1 MSFLTILH
9 LCAMYPFALLCAG
22 HEDALTFKDA
32 TEHTRHI
39 HVGVFEGPGLLA
51 ENITLLPDVDA
62 HASLTRSGGGYWWPV
77 EYVPQYDR
85 AALSV
90 ADRRAGSP
98 SSVLLPAVLV
108 PVVAAV
114 VLAAAVAA
122 VLLRRRHLRKLQEV
136 RSEAASDKPPPAT
149 EASFTQ
155 SNFSNSHRSSYDN
168 GSRPAGSSS
177 AVAVNNMGDLILDVD
192 QLLLMQSAAQSAA
205 ADGHASEKGVAGS
218 RGLQPPLMSPH
229 GNHRMAGCFPVIEGM
244 PVRLASSSMG
254 SGGSSLRSLP
264 RLALPSRNSS
274 PTSRSS
280 GKKAAPEAA
289 TAAAPAA
296 ATAPVEQSSEN
307 GDLASTVA
315 SGLDKWRLA
324 VSSTT
329 MQLAERRL
337 AEQRASA
344 LTAGGLQHLSNSV
357 PLKRVGGQQPELPG
371 ASSFS
376 SSCCQELR
384 NTPPQDAAAQQAATA
399 AATAEQGA
407 VQKQASG
414 TSSSNSLVLKRVLGR
429 GSFGQVWLGVWR
441 GISVAVKVMHL
452 PTCLLLDPQQDQE
465 QQPALAEALTPPHF
479 AVMEAVLSSQCS
491 HPNVSVCR
499 VCGLHKQHVWHDAA
513 CTDKK
518 DTCQSLIIQPT
529 QCGVA
534 LGSACTPSWCA
545 ELYLLYDSCT
555 VRRGSKGTL
564 FPLSTSIRE

>member
-1 MSFLTILH
+1 V
-9 LCAMYPFALLCAG
+9 CLLCAG

-32 TEHTRHI
+32 AEHTRHI
-39 HVGVFEGPGLLA
+39 HVGVFEGPGMLA
-51 ENITLLPDVDA
+51 ENLTLLPDVDA
-62 HASLTRSGGGYWWPV
+62 RSSLTRSGGGYWWPV

-85 AALSV
+85 AALSL
-90 ADRRAGSP
+90 ADGKAGSP
-98 SSVLLPAVLV
+98 PSVLLPGVLV

-122 VLLRRRHLRKLQEV
+122 VLLRRRHLRRLQEV

-149 EASFTQ
+149 EASYTL
-155 SNFSNSHRSSYDN
+155 SNFSNSHRSSYEN

-177 AVAVNNMGDLILDVD
+177 AIAVNNMGDLILDVD
-192 QLLLMQSAAQSAA
+192 QLVLMQSAAQSAA
-205 ADGHASEKGVAGS
+205 ADDHASDKPGS
-218 RGLQPPLMSPH
+218 RATGLQPPLLSPH
-229 GNHRMAGCFPVIEGM
+229 GNHGMAGCFPVIEGM
-244 PVRLASSSMG
+244 TGSSMG
-254 SGGSSLRSLP
+254 SGASSSRSLP
-264 RLALPSRNSS
+264 RLALPSRNS
-274 PTSRSS
+274 PTPHGS
-280 GKKAAPEAA
+280 GKQAEPEAA
-289 TAAAPAA
+289 TAAAA
-296 ATAPVEQSSEN
+296 ATAPAQQPSEN

-344 LTAGGLQHLSNSV
+344 LTEGGLQHLSNSV
-357 PLKRVGGQQPELPG
+357 PLTRVGGQQPELPG

-384 NTPPQDAAAQQAATA
+384 TTPPQDAAAQQQRRQAATA

-414 TSSSNSLVLKRVLGR
+414 TSGSNSLVLKRVLGR

-491 HPNVSVCR
+491 HPNVG
-499 VCGLHKQHVWHDAA
+499 VCGLLNQHVWGNAA
-513 CTDKK
+513 CTNKNRSHSMPVAHHPAS
-518 DTCQSLIIQPT
+518 TVWGSLW
-529 QCGVA
+529 VHA
-534 LGSACTPSWCA
+534 
-545 ELYLLYDSCT
+545 
-555 VRRGSKGTL
+555 VRQVGR
-564 FPLSTSIRE
+564 IRCVPRCP